1 MKKIHVI
8 VLGALVVI
16 ASVWGVCHIYVKQ
29 SVRIVNKA
37 DCDLME
43 MSLYLSNRLVWTG
56 TVERD
61 TERVIP
67 IDVQRDSSLHVTG
80 TCASRSIDSG
90 PLGYAT
96 TGPGDEHV
104 LTYSIKGFSYD
115 RRNKLKIS
123 D

>member
-1 MKKIHVI
+1 MKNIHVI
-8 VLGALVVI
+8 VLGALIAI
-16 ASVWGVCHIYVKQ
+16 ASGWGVYHIYVKQ
-29 SVRIVNKA
+29 SVRIANKA
-37 DCDLME
+37 DCDLMG
-43 MSLYLSNRLVWTG
+43 MSFYLSNRLVWTG

-67 IDVQRDSSLHVTG
+67 IDVQHDSSLRVTG

-104 LTYSIKGFSYD
+104 LTYSNKGFFYD
-115 RRNKLKIS
+115 RRNKL
-123 D
+123 